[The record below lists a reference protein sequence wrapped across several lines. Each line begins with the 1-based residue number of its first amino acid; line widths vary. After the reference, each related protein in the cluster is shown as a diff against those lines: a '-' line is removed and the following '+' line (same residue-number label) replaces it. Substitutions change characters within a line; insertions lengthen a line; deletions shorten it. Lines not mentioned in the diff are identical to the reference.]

1 MIVFFDIVSFTIF
14 AIHLCFYIMKST
26 IQNGASELNRKAYL
40 SLLRAALWNEEP
52 EIAVPFDWKEVI
64 QIAENQSTLPVIFF
78 H

>member
-1 MIVFFDIVSFTIF
+1 
-14 AIHLCFYIMKST
+14 MKST
-26 IQNGASELNRKAYL
+26 VQNGASELNRKAYL